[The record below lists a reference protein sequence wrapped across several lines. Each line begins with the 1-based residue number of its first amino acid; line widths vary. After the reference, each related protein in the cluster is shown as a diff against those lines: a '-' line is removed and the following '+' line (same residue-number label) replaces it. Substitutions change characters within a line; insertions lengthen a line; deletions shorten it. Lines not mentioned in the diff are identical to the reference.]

1 MLPDK
6 RRVAREVEDTRNL
19 MGVLEELYGNGG
31 APLGSV
37 DKSAESL
44 IHLVREKLDSVIL
57 QLGGNGY
64 SSKKNDELRREYL
77 ESLQARRAGST
88 LLSEGSRL
96 KQFIEFID
104 NPPRELDSEP
114 KSLFEVDHEDVRRFA
129 DSLAGRNLRVGSITK
144 SISRIRCFFKYLH
157 QRYGFDA
164 LEISD
169 IRGGD
174 YRTKVPDAHEREPLS
189 REEMRAL
196 IQAPDNVR
204 DRLVI
209 AKLYVTGV
217 RVKELAN
224 IKLDDVDLETGA
236 VHVIKG
242 KGGKS
247 RWVWYNPDD
256 IGWLVKLWLERER
269 GSYLNAGDS
278 DYFFVGKS
286 GKKLHPN
293 QIRRIVHKA
302 AVKVGIQ
309 KVVGRDARGKPIYRV
324 TPHVLRHTHI
334 AHAEEDGIDKKVT
347 QLMMGH
353 ENLSTTLQ
361 YGKPRVEKLFA
372 AYKKFRGVSAKRTP
386 RFFSKLKEEDEER

>member
-6 RRVAREVEDTRNL
+6 RRVVREVEDARNL

-44 IHLVREKLDSVIL
+44 IHLVRGKLDTVIL
-57 QLGGNGY
+57 QLGGNGC
-64 SSKKNDELRREYL
+64 SDKKNDEFRREYL
-77 ESLQARRAGST
+77 ESLEARMAGST
-88 LLSEGSRL
+88 LWSEGSRL
-96 KQFIEFID
+96 KQFIGFI
-104 NPPRELDSEP
+104 EP

-144 SISRIRCFFKYLH
+144 SISRIRCLFKYLR

-164 LEISD
+164 PEISD
-169 IRGGD
+169 IRGSD

-189 REEMRAL
+189 REETRAL
-196 IQAPDNVR
+196 IQALGNAR
-204 DRLVI
+204 DRLVLVM
-209 AKLYVTGV
+209 LYYTGL
-217 RVKELAN
+217 RESELAN
-224 IKLDDVDLETGA
+224 LKLDDVDPETGA
-236 VHVIKG
+236 VRVTKG

-286 GKKLHPN
+286 GKKLRPY
-293 QIRRIVHKA
+293 QIGQIVHEAAEKA
-302 AVKVGIQ
+302 GIQ
-309 KVVGRDARGKPIYRV
+309 KVVGEDARGKRICKV
-324 TPHVLRHTHI
+324 TPHVLRHTHVN
-334 AHAEEDGIDKKVT
+334 HAEEDEIPKRVT

-353 ENLSTTLQ
+353 KNLSTTLQ
-361 YGKPRVEKLFA
+361 YGKPRVEKIFE

-386 RFFSKLKEEDEER
+386 RFFSKSKEKDEER